1 MLSMSLKT
9 LSIIW
14 WEKNSFEKNARES
27 TAILTTKRCRENQKV
42 ISFGQ
47 MMQQFLSLALQFK
60 CKCQYEG
67 VNWELIRSKY
77 EKMLELIVESYPK
90 TKKLSSSVSMLPPLS
105 RTHFVLI
112 QYFVVHISNIVQKI
126 TSLQI
131 LFHYTSL
138 RRA

>member
-1 MLSMSLKT
+1 
-9 LSIIW
+9 
-14 WEKNSFEKNARES
+14 
-27 TAILTTKRCRENQKV
+27 
-42 ISFGQ
+42 
-47 MMQQFLSLALQFK
+47 MQQFLSLALQFK

-77 EKMLELIVESYPK
+77 EKMLEIIVESYPK